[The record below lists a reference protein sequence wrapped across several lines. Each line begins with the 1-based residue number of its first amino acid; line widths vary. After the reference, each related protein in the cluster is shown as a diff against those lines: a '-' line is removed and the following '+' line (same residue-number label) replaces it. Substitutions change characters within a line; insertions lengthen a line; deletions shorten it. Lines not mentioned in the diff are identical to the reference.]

1 MAPAA
6 NLLQAAGIAYDNL
19 YVKWQLNQLKARLN
33 LFVSGVTATFP
44 DGDER
49 TRPIG
54 NWLIPIRALGEVI
67 PTVGVELDDL
77 TAAAQMIYRICYLGS
92 QLQANGQIS
101 AAQGNVILAQYNGN
115 FG

>member
-6 NLLQAAGIAYDNL
+6 TLLQAAGIAYDNL
-19 YVKWQLNQLKARLN
+19 YVKWQLNQLKIRLIN
-33 LFVSGVTATFP
+33 FVAGVSPTFP
-44 DGDER
+44 DGDAT

-67 PTVGVELDDL
+67 PAVSVELDDL
-77 TAAAQMIYRICYLGS
+77 TEAAGMIYRICYLGS

-101 AAQGNVILAQYNGN
+101 AAQGAALLAQYNGQ
-115 FG
+115 FA